1 MKKVL
6 ILKVGALG
14 DVIRTTYFLPG
25 IKKKYI
31 ENIKIFWITSKL
43 AIEILRNN
51 KYIDELVDINN
62 VNKLQEVLENEFDWV
77 ISLEDEKEIFE
88 KIKKIKYKK
97 ISGVFIKDNKI
108 DYTND
113 LKEWFDMGLISKY
126 GKNKADILKKS
137 NKLGHSEI
145 FSKALEIEIKEPYFF
160 NNTEI
165 EKNIKEEIARYRK
178 YKLIGLNLNA
188 GKRWTSKSLSL
199 TKGISLIE
207 KLLTHLDIYI
217 FILGGEEDKENNKK
231 LLESFRGKERIKMIE
246 PRSLEEFAAIIKNLD
261 LLVSSDTLALHL
273 AIAQRIKNVSYYSP
287 TSAAEIDT
295 FGFGEKVIS
304 TAKDYCSYNKITDT
318 SSITVEKIYDKIIKI
333 L

>member
-14 DVIRTTYFLPG
+14 DVVRTTYFLPG
-25 IKKKYI
+25 IKKIYN
-31 ENIKIFWITSKL
+31 ENIKIFWITSKS
-43 AIEILRNN
+43 AMEILRNN
-51 KYIDELVDINN
+51 KHIDELVDINDI
-62 VNKLQEVLENEFDWV
+62 NKLQEVLENEFDWV

-108 DYTND
+108 NYIND

-126 GKNKADILKKS
+126 GKNIADKLKKL

-145 FSKALEIEIKEPYFF
+145 FSKALGIEIKEPYFF
-160 NNTEI
+160 NNVKI
-165 EKNIKEEIARYRK
+165 EKIIKEEIDIYKK

-188 GKRWTSKSLSL
+188 GKRWPSKSLDFV
-199 TKGISLIE
+199 KGVKLIE
-207 KLLTHLDIYI
+207 KLLVHLDIYI
-217 FILGGEEDKENNKK
+217 FILGGEEEKENNKK
-231 LLESFRGKERIKMIE
+231 LLENFKGKERIMMIE

-273 AIAQRIKNVSYYSP
+273 AIAQKVKNVSYYSP

-318 SSITVEKIYDKIIKI
+318 SSITVEKIYNKIITI